1 MEQDEARVIELT
13 EMIEDMAGNLEDAAD
28 TIERAAQAI
37 LPGVVV
43 RDVEAYRETT
53 RRARRL
59 V

>member
-1 MEQDEARVIELT
+1 MAEDEARIIELT
-13 EMIEDMAGNLEDAAD
+13 DMVEDLAGNLEDAAD

-43 RDVEAYRETT
+43 RDADAYRETA

>member
-1 MEQDEARVIELT
+1 MAEDEARIIELT
-13 EMIEDMAGNLEDAAD
+13 DMVEDLAGNLEDAAD

-43 RDVEAYRETT
+43 MDVEAYRETAH
-53 RRARRL
+53 RARRL